1 MRLQLTT
8 LVVLTVGLAGCEPGF
23 FGPAPTVS
31 DAGAAPGA
39 SILPRPLATAAE
51 GMLTDGGSR
60 GNGQGT
66 DAGRGVRDAAPP
78 PPKPLTANEV
88 LLPDVSRLREQ
99 SGVALTA
106 FWRWKRVPTPA
117 QVPQAATN
125 TIEPMR
131 RLARGQWR
139 VQLTTAGRM
148 RASFVSRG
156 LPLPPRSALLAR
168 EDRYGSIVLWP
179 DERHYRVLPP
189 GTLRATL
196 GERRADIN
204 PMSPG
209 KAEAL
214 GEGERLGFKTR
225 KVKLTSS
232 FGTLQLE
239 LAPMLEAGRGGPL
252 LCRLLVEIAGI
263 DPSIKLCR
271 GPEVALAAD
280 YSWTGGEPEE
290 GGGIRFEVTA
300 VSRQNDFP
308 ASELAVPPAGA
319 RQSPSSLPSVS
330 GGMFF
335 SEAELA
341 AFRSEEAAP
350 PSPPSP
356 GAPEVGLKASNQSD
370 LLLYLLLDGVPVAA
384 VEPWGETAIR
394 GPLSGRYS
402 VQWRTFLGE
411 IIGETSEH
419 HLPATIIYGGVAT
432 ADQPDGG

>member
-1 MRLQLTT
+1 MRLHLTT
-8 LVVLTVGLAGCEPGF
+8 LVMLTVGLAGCEPGI
-23 FGPAPTVS
+23 FGPAPPVS
-31 DAGAAPGA
+31 DAGTAPGA

-51 GMLTDGGSR
+51 GMLVDGGSR
-60 GNGQGT
+60 RNGRGA
-66 DAGRGVRDAAPP
+66 DAGPHVRDAAPP

-88 LLPDVSRLREQ
+88 LPPDTSRLREQ
-99 SGVALTA
+99 SGVALTS
-106 FWRWKRVPTPA
+106 FWRWKQVPTPP
-117 QVPQAATN
+117 QVPQAVAE

-139 VQLTTAGRM
+139 VRLTAAGRM
-148 RASFVSRG
+148 RASFVSRS
-156 LPLPPRSALLAR
+156 LPLPPQSALLAR

-179 DERHYRVLPP
+179 DERRYRVLPP
-189 GTLRATL
+189 GTLRAML

-209 KAEAL
+209 KHEAL

-263 DPSIKLCR
+263 DPSTKQC
-271 GPEVALAAD
+271 GAPEVVLAAD
-280 YSWTGGEPEE
+280 YSWNDGEPAE

-300 VSRQNDFP
+300 VSRQSDFP
-308 ASELAVPPAGA
+308 SRELAVPPAAA
-319 RQSPSSLPSVS
+319 RQTPSGLPSVR
-330 GGMFF
+330 GGRFF
-335 SEAELA
+335 AEAELA
-341 AFRSEEAAP
+341 AFRSERAAP
-350 PSPPSP
+350 PNPPAP
-356 GAPEVGLKASNQSD
+356 NAPETGLNASNQSD

-384 VEPWGETAIR
+384 LEPWGETAIR
-394 GPLSGRYS
+394 GPLDGRYS

-411 IIGETSEH
+411 VIGEASEQD
-419 HLPATIIYGGVAT
+419 LPATVIYGGVAT